1 MDKAEKAREWAL
13 SRVGC
18 PYIMGGTGQF
28 CTVAYRKARAAQY
41 PGSAAKIREN
51 CPRMQGSATSC
62 RGCRWWDDTAGTGKR
77 AYDCAQL
84 TRWCMDAVGI
94 KLVSGATS
102 QWTRTAWAERGEIDS
117 LPGEKLC
124 LVFRQDAPGEMGHV
138 GLYLGDGTVVHAKG
152 HAWGVIRQKLGE
164 ARFTHWGVPAGLY
177 AAQAGQDGAKDG
189 ENDGKEGNTLPNE
202 NAGNGANAGQIAA
215 LRRGDKGEAVR
226 ALQTR
231 LLSLGLN
238 LYQYGADGSFGAE
251 TEAAVRALQAG
262 AGLAE
267 TGAMDA
273 ATWAA
278 LDTAEAVQ
286 QKRAETR
293 ACLNAMERELK
304 NARAALQTAQ
314 ESLDRLAAAMDSAV

>member
-41 PGSAAKIREN
+41 PGSAAKIKAN

-62 RGCRWWDDTAGTGKR
+62 RGCRWYDDTAVTGKR

-124 LVFRQDAPGEMGHV
+124 LVFRQDAPGKMGHV

-152 HAWGVIRQKLGE
+152 HVWGVVRERLAG
-164 ARFTHWGVPAGLY
+164 ARFTHWGIPQGMEQSGGQLPEQTGLR
-177 AAQAGQDGAKDG
+177 QA
-189 ENDGKEGNTLPNE
+189 
-202 NAGNGANAGQIAA
+202 
-215 LRRGDKGEAVR
+215 
-226 ALQTR
+226 
-231 LLSLGLN
+231 LN
-238 LYQYGADGSFGAE
+238 S
-251 TEAAVRALQAG
+251 
-262 AGLAE
+262 
-267 TGAMDA
+267 
-273 ATWAA
+273 
-278 LDTAEAVQ
+278 
-286 QKRAETR
+286 
-293 ACLNAMERELK
+293 
-304 NARAALQTAQ
+304 ARAALTRLAQ
-314 ESLDRLAAAMDSAV
+314 ELDAIEEENEVWRN

>member
-1 MDKAEKAREWAL
+1 MDKAQTAREWAL

-28 CTVAYRKARAAQY
+28 CTIAYRKARAAQY
-41 PGSAAKIREN
+41 PGSAEKIKATCQRL
-51 CPRMQGSATSC
+51 RGAATSC
-62 RGCRWWDDTAGTGKR
+62 KGCRWYDDAAGTGKR

-102 QWTRTAWAERGEIDS
+102 QWTRTAWAEKGEIAS
-117 LPGEKLC
+117 LPEARLC
-124 LVFRQDAPGEMGHV
+124 LVFRQDAPGKMGHV

-152 HAWGVIRQKLGE
+152 HVWGVVREKL
-164 ARFTHWGVPAGLY
+164 AATRFTHWGIPAGLY
-177 AAQAGQDGAKDG
+177 AAQEGPEGARD
-189 ENDGKEGNTLPNE
+189 EQNEGKEGNTLPSE
-202 NAGNGANAGQIAA
+202 NTENGANAGQSAA
-215 LRRGDKGEAVR
+215 LRRGDKGEAVK

-231 LLSLGLN
+231 LLGVGLN
-238 LYQYGADGSFGAE
+238 LYQYGADGAFGAE

-262 AGLAE
+262 AGLPE

-286 QKRAETR
+286 RQRAETR
-293 ACLNAMERELK
+293 ACLNAMEREIN

-314 ESLDRLAAAMDSAV
+314 ESLDTLAAALESTV